1 LAVAVAAINQRLRS
15 THRREDREPNQSP
28 GSKIAPG
35 VDRTMVTLVIH
46 YDYGLVQTFIGTMAD
61 ANHLMG
67 SFGNNTTTVT
77 FTRR

>member
-1 LAVAVAAINQRLRS
+1 
-15 THRREDREPNQSP
+15 
-28 GSKIAPG
+28 
-35 VDRTMVTLVIH
+35 MVTLVIH